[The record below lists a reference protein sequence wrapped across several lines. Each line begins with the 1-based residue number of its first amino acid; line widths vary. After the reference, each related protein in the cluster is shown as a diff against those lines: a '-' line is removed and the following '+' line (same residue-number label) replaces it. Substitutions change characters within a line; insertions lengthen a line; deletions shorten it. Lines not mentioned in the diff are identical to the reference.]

1 MAILSALFNQNVSDY
16 QEAFQVKDITSAEM
30 KQAIRDCFDLYFGQ
44 ENEFEDDCQRL
55 PVIIVNKIT
64 KTTFAEYEVKYKAES
79 NNEFLNSVDEELDAV
94 KKQAMQFMLLGGE
107 CLIKPVIEDDKISF
121 MPIRRD
127 CFIPLGRDN
136 KGNIISVGTAEF
148 TVFDGYYY
156 TLLER
161 RTVENGQLKIEN
173 KLFWSKTAQSLGSNI
188 PLGTLEKYA
197 DLDNRSF
204 VYNGKVYKL
213 GETTLQDLIDGGLPF
228 DEKEIKNAE
237 NNVNGNHETSRY
249 TINLNDL
256 TFIQLVFINK
266 TDDSMPEKDCLLSTV
281 RWNVLYVPHDDY
293 QDSLIEQIVSSINDC
308 AKDLSFSFPYYL
320 TKDEL
325 LEKCPDPTSTDEYGK
340 VSYMVAS
347 EVYMG
352 SSGYSFQFD
361 KDTNQLK
368 DVTISWLP

>member
-1 MAILSALFNQNVSDY
+1 MKKYMLAFSLAALIMLSACTTQTSLGNQKVTESESVADVESVEETVSE
-16 QEAFQVKDITSAEM
+16 EAE
-30 KQAIRDCFDLYFGQ
+30 
-44 ENEFEDDCQRL
+44 
-55 PVIIVNKIT
+55 
-64 KTTFAEYEVKYKAES
+64 
-79 NNEFLNSVDEELDAV
+79 
-94 KKQAMQFMLLGGE
+94 
-107 CLIKPVIEDDKISF
+107 
-121 MPIRRD
+121 
-127 CFIPLGRDN
+127 DN
-136 KGNIISVGTAEF
+136 KAGTLNKEADQNLDDSSSESEESSSDASSEASSSE
-148 TVFDGYYY
+148 TE
-156 TLLER
+156 T
-161 RTVENGQLKIEN
+161 KIEYYDF
-173 KLFWSKTAQSLGSNI
+173 KLAEGLS
-188 PLGTLEKYA
+188 EKYA

-213 GETTLQDLIDGGLPF
+213 GETTLKDLIDGGLPF
-228 DEKEIKNAE
+228 DEKKKKNAE

>member
-1 MAILSALFNQNVSDY
+1 MKKYMLAFSLAALIMLSACTTQTSLGNQKVTESESVADVESVEETVSE
-16 QEAFQVKDITSAEM
+16 EAE
-30 KQAIRDCFDLYFGQ
+30 
-44 ENEFEDDCQRL
+44 
-55 PVIIVNKIT
+55 
-64 KTTFAEYEVKYKAES
+64 
-79 NNEFLNSVDEELDAV
+79 
-94 KKQAMQFMLLGGE
+94 
-107 CLIKPVIEDDKISF
+107 
-121 MPIRRD
+121 
-127 CFIPLGRDN
+127 DN
-136 KGNIISVGTAEF
+136 KAGTLNKEADQNLDDSSSESEESSSDASSEASSSE
-148 TVFDGYYY
+148 TE
-156 TLLER
+156 T
-161 RTVENGQLKIEN
+161 KIEYYDF
-173 KLFWSKTAQSLGSNI
+173 KLAEGLS
-188 PLGTLEKYA
+188 EKYA

>member
-1 MAILSALFNQNVSDY
+1 MKKYMLAFSLAALIMLSACTTQTSLGNQKVTESESVADVESVEETVSE
-16 QEAFQVKDITSAEM
+16 EAE
-30 KQAIRDCFDLYFGQ
+30 
-44 ENEFEDDCQRL
+44 
-55 PVIIVNKIT
+55 
-64 KTTFAEYEVKYKAES
+64 
-79 NNEFLNSVDEELDAV
+79 
-94 KKQAMQFMLLGGE
+94 
-107 CLIKPVIEDDKISF
+107 
-121 MPIRRD
+121 
-127 CFIPLGRDN
+127 DN
-136 KGNIISVGTAEF
+136 KAGTLNKEADQNLDDSSSESEESSSDASSEASSSE
-148 TVFDGYYY
+148 TE
-156 TLLER
+156 T
-161 RTVENGQLKIEN
+161 KIEYYDF
-173 KLFWSKTAQSLGSNI
+173 KLAEGLS
-188 PLGTLEKYA
+188 EKYA

-228 DEKEIKNAE
+228 DEKKKKNAE